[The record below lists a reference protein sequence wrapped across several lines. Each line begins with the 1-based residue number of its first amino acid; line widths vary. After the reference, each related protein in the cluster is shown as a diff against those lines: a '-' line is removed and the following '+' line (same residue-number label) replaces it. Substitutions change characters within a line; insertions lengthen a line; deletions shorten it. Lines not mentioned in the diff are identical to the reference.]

1 MPNNHNHDYDNNLQI
16 NFQLIIKTFYE
27 YKKLFYITFII
38 TFIISLLISF
48 YYLSK
53 IDNYYTYEIDLYKI
67 NNLEIEQKFV
77 EFNTFNY
84 LITDKNTMIDR
95 FVANHNNRLVI
106 SETLNDYKEVFLA
119 NNIANYSVIDEQSK
133 FNIFLNKNKSDLV
146 NEALYTLQYKTNHYI
161 KRNDTQKLFQNL
173 NTNIINE
180 TQKQFI
186 NETKYIISYKK
197 KVLQKK
203 INELLN
209 VKKNKIDNT
218 KVALKRNLF
227 EAENNLTIAKKL
239 NFKGNFLMNLSELD
253 EITNLKT
260 IEFNTQTLK
269 YFQGVEYLEHEIK
282 VLKEKINLSDNDVN
296 LITPDLDSI
305 NIELNK
311 LKNGIELD
319 AFIEFSDEFN
329 SDINNFDFLH
339 YDINNLRAKYNSF
352 PIVRILFM
360 AIFIGIFT
368 GIIVIIIKYLQQQ
381 ISQMTKLTKS

>member
-146 NEALYTLQYKTNHYI
+146 NEALYTLQYNTNHYI

>member
-1 MPNNHNHDYDNNLQI
+1 
-16 NFQLIIKTFYE
+16 
-27 YKKLFYITFII
+27 
-38 TFIISLLISF
+38 
-48 YYLSK
+48 
-53 IDNYYTYEIDLYKI
+53 
-67 NNLEIEQKFV
+67 
-77 EFNTFNY
+77 
-84 LITDKNTMIDR
+84 
-95 FVANHNNRLVI
+95 
-106 SETLNDYKEVFLA
+106 
-119 NNIANYSVIDEQSK
+119 
-133 FNIFLNKNKSDLV
+133 
-146 NEALYTLQYKTNHYI
+146 
-161 KRNDTQKLFQNL
+161 
-173 NTNIINE
+173 
-180 TQKQFI
+180 
-186 NETKYIISYKK
+186 
-197 KVLQKK
+197 
-203 INELLN
+203 
-209 VKKNKIDNT
+209 
-218 KVALKRNLF
+218 
-227 EAENNLTIAKKL
+227 
-239 NFKGNFLMNLSELD
+239 MNLSELD